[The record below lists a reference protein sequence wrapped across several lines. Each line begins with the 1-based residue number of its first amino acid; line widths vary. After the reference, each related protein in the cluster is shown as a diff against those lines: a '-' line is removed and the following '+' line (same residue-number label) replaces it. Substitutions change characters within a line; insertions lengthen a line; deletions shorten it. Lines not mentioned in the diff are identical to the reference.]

1 VILLNTLKPK
11 PIHVMISSLL
21 LFIVL
26 AAWMVTMFLTPF
38 SGSHQEQL
46 QQVVAHW
53 SFFQISFGIALAI
66 APFFLYFIISLH
78 NYLSVEISV
87 FKAAGLTLAAGYGL
101 CVSGAYGTQLTVLPY
116 YLRRNMPAMA
126 EIWFFNNPES
136 LAYFINQ
143 TGYALWALAVL
154 VLFGSEVKRE
164 GIRRWLGSLFIL
176 SALLS
181 LAAYGGLLFAKPH
194 LNALTLLSGA
204 LTIPITVLAFT
215 MGVKAF
221 RNDNEEDPH
230 TPQSEM
236 SEAPTSAGEATEET
250 PVSVET
256 DDESFIESRL
266 TTEDHAVSDKALNS
280 EMKNPEDKSSDQE
293 KTRGSIN
300 PKKILIILGMMMIV
314 IPAVVLGSFLG
325 VVSLMNQVPEER
337 EIVSVEQQQSKLLPV
352 GEAFSIMTFNIGYG
366 GLDQD
371 QDFFMDGGI
380 KSRSESLERT
390 LENTREI
397 IDFLTDN
404 PSEIMLIQE
413 IDIRSSRSFN
423 VNQVEA
429 FKKAFPNYAHAF
441 GWNYRSLWVPVPVM
455 RPMGY
460 TDSGISTFSR
470 YTIEQAVRYQL
481 PGSEAWPRQL
491 FDLDRCI
498 VETRIP
504 VENGQTLILVN
515 LHLSAYDKGGKVR
528 EQQLGFLKHYLT
540 EQAAHGHYVIAG
552 GDWNHLLDPTQLEN
566 PDFLAQWPDWLMP
579 LPEDFTPPGYQWMV
593 DTDVYT
599 VRDNA
604 TPYWPGKTF
613 VTVIDGFL
621 ASENIR
627 LHEVTGFD
635 LGFANSDHNPVS
647 VVLSL
652 IPEDL
657 GGE

>member
-1 VILLNTLKPK
+1 
-11 PIHVMISSLL
+11 M
-21 LFIVL
+21 
-26 AAWMVTMFLTPF
+26 
-38 SGSHQEQL
+38 
-46 QQVVAHW
+46 
-53 SFFQISFGIALAI
+53 
-66 APFFLYFIISLH
+66 
-78 NYLSVEISV
+78 
-87 FKAAGLTLAAGYGL
+87 TLAAGYLL
-101 CVSGAYGTQLTVLPY
+101 CVSGAYGAQLTLLPY

-126 EIWFFNNPES
+126 EVWFFNNPES

-154 VLFGSEVKRE
+154 ALFGNEVKRE
-164 GIRRWLGSLFIL
+164 GSRRWLGSLFIL

-181 LAAYGGLLFAKPH
+181 LSAYGGLLLGKPR

-204 LTIPITVLAFT
+204 LTIPIIVLAFT
-215 MGVKAF
+215 MAVKAF
-221 RNDNEEDPH
+221 RNDNGEDPL
-230 TPQSEM
+230 TIQSEM
-236 SEAPTSAGEATEET
+236 SEAPASTEEATEET
-250 PVSVET
+250 PVSLET

-266 TTEDHAVSDKALNS
+266 TTEDHAVSDKALDS
-280 EMKNPEDKSSDQE
+280 EMKNHGDKSPDQE
-293 KTRGSIN
+293 KARGSIN
-300 PKKILIILGMMMIV
+300 PKKILIILGLMIV

-325 VVSLMNQVPEER
+325 VVNLMNQVPEKQET
-337 EIVSVEQQQSKLLPV
+337 VTVEQQQSKLLPV

-371 QDFFMDGGI
+371 QDFFMDGGVE
-380 KSRSESLERT
+380 SRSESLERT
-390 LENTREI
+390 LENTREM
-397 IDFLTDN
+397 IDFLTNN

-429 FKKAFPNYAHAF
+429 FKIAFPHYAHAF
-441 GWNYRSLWVPVPVM
+441 GWNYRALWVPVPVM

-470 YTIEQAVRYQL
+470 YTIEQAVRHQL
-481 PGSEAWPRQL
+481 PGSESWPRQL

-498 VETRIP
+498 VEARIP
-504 VENGQTLILVN
+504 VENGQTLILAN

-540 EQAAHGHYVIAG
+540 EQAAQGHYVIAG
-552 GDWNHLLDPTQLEN
+552 GDWNHLLDPTQLTN
-566 PDFLAQWPDWLMP
+566 QDFMAQWPEWLMP

-593 DTDVYT
+593 DTNVYT

-604 TPYWPGKTF
+604 TPYRAGESF

-621 ASENIR
+621 VSANIR

-635 LGFANSDHNPVS
+635 LGFVNSDHNPVR
-647 VVLSL
+647 VILSL

-657 GGE
+657 EGE